1 MTRDCKPAP
10 APPADAVSNAAQ
22 RGGNAANPPQVP
34 PDDVVPA
41 FWRVKR
47 LDEMTLDEW
56 ESLCDG
62 CGLCCL
68 VKLEDEDTGKVY
80 TTDVACTLMDGD
92 TCRCKDYEHRFE
104 RVPDCLKIDLA
115 AVANLTWLPATC
127 AYRAGTSTGGTTS
140 SPAAPRP
147 STRPASP
154 SATRPSA
161 RTTSTR
167 RICRTGLR
175 NGAGRGEMRCV
186 WYDWAAANCQ
196 V

>member
-1 MTRDCKPAP
+1 MTRDCKPVKAQP
-10 APPADAVSNAAQ
+10 VNSADHAAKT
-22 RGGNAANPPQVP
+22 GGNAAETPETSS
-34 PDDVVPA
+34 PDVGTP

-47 LDEMTLDEW
+47 LDEMTLNEW

-127 AYRAGTSTGGTTS
+127 AYRLVAEGRDLYWWHHLVSGSPETVHQAGVSIRYKTISEDDIDEEDLPDRITEWGGE
-140 SPAAPRP
+140 
-147 STRPASP
+147 
-154 SATRPSA
+154 
-161 RTTSTR
+161 
-167 RICRTGLR
+167 G
-175 NGAGRGEMRCV
+175 
-186 WYDWAAANCQ
+186 
-196 V
+196 